1 MAELLIRPGINDHE
15 VIQDLLAPGGAAILL
30 PNSRP
35 LIDRLVIDAHVAQAR
50 PELAEA
56 ASAAGVGVLIDPLT
70 PLWQGELRAQDKWAQ
85 LPFGTA
91 QVLDGGRL
99 GNPFVRKDLT
109 ARAVSF
115 QADQGATAIIPPY
128 PYVSGP
134 NDPMFQVGLDFIRG
148 TARYMR
154 EAGIALPMIPVLCAQ
169 LQRFGGEKSWRN
181 GIDHFTNVAVDLGPE
196 SIALCLSPAGNG
208 ADSYNKVRRLFAAAR
223 HVKQTGVG
231 VVAWRQGVYGHGLV
245 AAGLDGYET
254 GIGTREQCNIAG
266 SIASRKPPKP
276 GTKRRG
282 GGPSVGIY
290 IEPLRRSVSPRVG
303 ETLLG
308 HRSLRPKVMCDDER
322 CCPDGAASTLDQR
335 RHHAVRSRAREM
347 AALEA
352 QPHVAWRL
360 HQVAKD
366 ARAAQDLA
374 IQANRVLREAGIP
387 EQLGTANMASLAQVT
402 EHLQAEL
409 SGTEAA

>member
-1 MAELLIRPGINDHE
+1 VDPQATRP
-15 VIQDLLAPGGAAILL
+15 IQAPIQWLAVRWRAA
-30 PNSRP
+30 
-35 LIDRLVIDAHVAQAR
+35 DV
-50 PELAEA
+50 E
-56 ASAAGVGVLIDPLT
+56 
-70 PLWQGELRAQDKWAQ
+70 
-85 LPFGTA
+85 
-91 QVLDGGRL
+91 
-99 GNPFVRKDLT
+99 
-109 ARAVSF
+109 
-115 QADQGATAIIPPY
+115 
-128 PYVSGP
+128 
-134 NDPMFQVGLDFIRG
+134 
-148 TARYMR
+148 
-154 EAGIALPMIPVLCAQ
+154 
-169 LQRFGGEKSWRN
+169 
-181 GIDHFTNVAVDLGPE
+181 
-196 SIALCLSPAGNG
+196 
-208 ADSYNKVRRLFAAAR
+208 YNKVRRLFAAAR

-282 GGPSVGIY
+282 GRPSVGIY